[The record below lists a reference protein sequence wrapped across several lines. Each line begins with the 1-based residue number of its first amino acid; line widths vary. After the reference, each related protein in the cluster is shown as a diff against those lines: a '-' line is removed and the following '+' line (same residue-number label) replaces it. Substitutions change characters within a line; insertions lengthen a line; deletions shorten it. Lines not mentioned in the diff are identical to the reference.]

1 MNLNENHY
9 NNNNSNNNINNNNL
23 SPIAVTVD
31 GTVSD
36 VTPVCSKIEPPGPI

>member
-1 MNLNENHY
+1 MIGDLKNKNGVN
-9 NNNNSNNNINNNNL
+9 NNNNSNNH

-36 VTPVCSKIEPPGPI
+36 VTPVYPKISVPGPI